1 MFRQFM
7 ALLWLRCQIILSNK
21 SILLQVLMP
30 AVLIYLYRFMID
42 SQSGPKAQMALA
54 YLMIC
59 IPFAIVLAVG
69 NPILTILADEK
80 EKKTLKTLL
89 LSGVNTSEYLLST
102 LVVPIVLTVVYLT
115 LTPLIL
121 DVPIDH
127 LVNYCLVGSATALV
141 IALLY
146 LLLGLLVKSQVMAQV
161 VAVPTMLISA
171 FLPMLSGM
179 DKTVAKVTDYSFMG
193 LFTKFFT
200 KWEKFSWHHAT
211 LQILSL
217 FIWLLV
223 LLILIVTVARQQKKS

>member
-30 AVLIYLYRFMID
+30 AALIYLYRFMID

-121 DVPIDH
+121 DVPINH

-146 LLLGLLVKSQVMAQV
+146 LLLGLLVMAQV

-200 KWEKFSWHHAT
+200 KWEEFSWHHAA

>member
-30 AVLIYLYRFMID
+30 AALIYLYRFMID

-102 LVVPIVLTVVYLT
+102 LVVPIVLTVVYLPQ
-115 LTPLIL
+115 TPLIL
-121 DVPIDH
+121 DEPIDH
-127 LVNYCLVGSATALV
+127 LVGSATALV